1 MKMKRLS
8 IILIAALA
16 ALSAAVAQTP
26 ADSLARFVKGINA
39 FNQLYPQEKVYLHFD
54 NTGYFMGET
63 MWFKAYVMNSTTLEA
78 TDMSRVLYVEL
89 LTPEG
94 RILTSQKLKI
104 EDGQAHGHLPLTEV
118 LHAGFYEVRAYTR
131 MMLNWDKGLMFSRV
145 FPIFDAPQEEG
156 EGMYTTPTI
165 TRFPHS
171 QRTPYKRDKQAD
183 TDRLNLTF
191 FPEGG
196 HLTVGLA
203 SAIYFKATGKDGQA
217 ADVEGIITDSHG
229 KKVAPLKSIHQ
240 GMGKSLLNPQAGES
254 YKARVEWKGRT
265 YTFRLPTA
273 QPVGYALTLEEEEK
287 KLTVKLA
294 RQGEATRHVG
304 LSVMERGNIVQFGQV
319 EWDEAGRASV
329 SIPKERL
336 LGGVLQITLFDT
348 EGHIHAERLAFIRPQ
363 NGILMSY
370 KANKEQYGPRDVVE
384 MDFLVSNRDNQP
396 VETSFSLSV
405 RDAAH
410 DTPHNRTAS
419 QAEANLLLGSD
430 LKGFIHDI
438 DYYFEADDPEHR
450 TALDLLMG
458 THGYRR
464 YDWTLMT
471 RPKEFK
477 PKHFIEEGIVVK
489 GELRSVFRNRVKDS
503 VEVNVNL
510 WSSSGQVKRGKAL
523 TDSLGQFAFQAEDFT
538 GKWNMY
544 ISTKED
550 GKRKEMT
557 VKQDKNFA
565 PQGRAFYPAESI
577 LFKESESRN
586 ALTRPI
592 VELSPDTLQAEEFAR
607 HWDNLLP
614 TVEVEAKQRWKQ
626 RAFRR
631 WQNIIYDMEEELQRM
646 DDTGEEYLMY
656 ITDWLYEGNR
666 YFDKFCNTY
675 KGKKVIYE
683 FVPQRKGIDLNTLSI
698 DEVEAVCISDKP
710 HSVMRAIAEFPDR
723 FSATTDN
730 FNHVVITIFVKDKHF
745 TRMGKDK
752 NGERHTK
759 LQGFSPERQFYM
771 PDYSESLLP
780 DEKDYRR
787 TLYWNPNVKTDS
799 NGEATI
805 SFYNSPTCKQMKVS
819 AATVTTDGLMGN
831 LEE

>member
-240 GMGKSLLNPQAGES
+240 GMGKSLLTPQAEES

-304 LSVMERGNIVQFGQV
+304 LSVMERGSIVQFGQV

>member
-1 MKMKRLS
+1 MKRLS
-8 IILIAALA
+8 ITIIAMLATLLA
-16 ALSAAVAQTP
+16 ATAQTP

-39 FNQLYPQEKVYLHFD
+39 FNHLYPQEKVYLHFD

-63 MWFKAYVMNSTTLEA
+63 MWFKAYVVNSTTLEA

-94 RILTSQKLKI
+94 RIITSQKLKI

-156 EGMYTTPTI
+156 EAMYKKPTI
-165 TRFPHS
+165 TRFPSS
-171 QRTPYKRDKQAD
+171 QRTPYKRDKQTRA
-183 TDRLNLTF
+183 DRLNLDF

-196 HLTVGLA
+196 NLTEGLA
-203 SAIYFKATGKDGQA
+203 SVIYFKATDKQGQA
-217 ADVEGIITDSHG
+217 AEVKGSVLDKKEQETASFESSH
-229 KKVAPLKSIHQ
+229 L
-240 GMGKSLLNPQAGES
+240 GMGKFTLTPEAGEK
-254 YKARVEWKGRT
+254 YKARVEWNGRT
-265 YTFRLPTA
+265 YTFDLPTA
-273 QPVGYALTLEEEEK
+273 QSMGYALTLEEEGNE
-287 KLTVKLA
+287 LTVRLT
-294 RQGEATRHVG
+294 RQGNSHSEMG

-319 EWDEAGRASV
+319 KWDEAGRTSV
-329 SIPKERL
+329 GISKERL
-336 LGGVLQITLFDT
+336 QGGVLQITLFDT

-363 NGILMSY
+363 KGILMSY
-370 KANKEQYGPRDVVE
+370 KANKQQYAPYEMVE
-384 MDFLVSNRDNQP
+384 MDFLVSDRDYQP

-464 YDWTLMT
+464 YDWEQMT
-471 RPKEFK
+471 HPKEFK

-489 GELRSVFRNRVKDS
+489 GELRSVFRNRIKDS

-523 TDSLGQFAFQAEDFT
+523 TDSLGRFAFMTEDFT

-544 ISTKED
+544 ISTKEN

-557 VKQDKNFA
+557 VKQEKAFA
-565 PQGRAFYPAESI
+565 PQGRALEPAESL
-577 LFKESESRN
+577 LFKETENRN

-592 VELSPDTLQAEEFAR
+592 VELSPDTLQAEESAQ

-656 ITDWLYEGNR
+656 ITDWLDEGNR
-666 YFDKFCNTY
+666 YFDKYDHTY
-675 KGKKVIYE
+675 KGKKVLYE
-683 FVPQRKGIDLNTLSI
+683 FVPQRKGIDLSTLSI

-723 FSATTDN
+723 ISATTDI

-745 TRMGKDK
+745 NHMGKEK
-752 NGERHTK
+752 NGERLTK

-771 PDYSESLLP
+771 PDYSESMLP
-780 DEKDYRR
+780 DEKDFRR
-787 TLYWNPNVKTDS
+787 TLYWNPNVRTDS

-805 SFYNSPTCKQMKVS
+805 SFYNSPTCKQMRVS
-819 AATVTTDGLMGN
+819 AATVTADGLMGN